1 MMTMTEAAAGKVKG
15 LMEQQGI
22 KEDGLRIRVVG
33 GGCSGFS
40 YALEF
45 DSPKEKDK
53 VFEVAGVKLM
63 TDPKSYIYLNGAE
76 VDFVDGLNGSGFAL
90 KNPNAK
96 GTCGCGSSFQA

>member
-1 MMTMTEAAAGKVKG
+1 MLTMTEAAAGKVKG
-15 LMEQQGI
+15 LMEQQGG
-22 KEDGLRIRVVG
+22 KEEGLRIRVVG

-76 VDFVDGLNGSGFAL
+76 VDYVDGLNGSGFAL

>member
-15 LMEQQGI
+15 LMEQQGM
-22 KEDGLRIRVVG
+22 KEEGLRIRVVG

-96 GTCGCGSSFQA
+96 GTCGCGSSFHA